1 MRLERNVVQK
11 EGAFGI
17 LMAPSYPVKI
27 SANPKHVPEVSL
39 PCLTYSQRA
48 C

>member
-1 MRLERNVVQK
+1 MRLERNISQK

-17 LMAPSYPVKI
+17 LMAPSYPMKK

-39 PCLTYSQRA
+39 LCLTHS
-48 C
+48 